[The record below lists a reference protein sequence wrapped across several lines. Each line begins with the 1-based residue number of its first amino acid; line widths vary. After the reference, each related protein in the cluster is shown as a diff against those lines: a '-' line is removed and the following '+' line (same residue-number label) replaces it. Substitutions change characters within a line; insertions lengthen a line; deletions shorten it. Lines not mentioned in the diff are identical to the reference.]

1 MLLRTFANAEFTVLL
16 LPLQINRFWS
26 HQAANAKHVDIWQ
39 SFQED
44 PETFKKNLKSLCQLL
59 KWNKVKPHISKRVTL
74 TEVAAVQAKLESGEI
89 RGTVVCLPWKK
100 IEIDG

>member
-1 MLLRTFANAEFTVLL
+1 MKMDPLSHFVLFLLAQSQVNKL
-16 LPLQINRFWS
+16 WS
-26 HQAANAKHVDIWQ
+26 RSMPNAKHVDIWAN
-39 SFQED
+39 FKED

-74 TEVAAVQAKLESGEI
+74 TEVAAAQSKLENGEI

-100 IEIDG
+100 IEVDE